1 VGGERASTMQPSS
14 TPHLQ
19 SEGGLDFG
27 PVTHAALPTSTSRG
41 VRAVLR
47 DYLSLLKLRIVV
59 LLVGTA
65 VLPMVPAARGLPRA
79 SELLAVVLG
88 GTLAAGGAH
97 AINCWLDRDID
108 AVMNRTRRRPIP
120 DGRIPAWH
128 GLALGVAMNVAA
140 FAVLA
145 VLANPI
151 AALLALA
158 GTLIYVFV
166 YTLWLKR
173 WTTQNIV
180 IGGAAGA
187 VPPLVGW
194 AAVTG
199 RLDVTALSLFLVIF
213 FWTPPHFWALAQLIR
228 RDYER
233 ANIPMMPVVAGQ
245 GPTKRQSL
253 VYAVITLAVSLVPF
267 FTHAESAV
275 YLAGACLLGI
285 GLVTLATLDLASRG
299 WTRRLYGYSSLYLAA
314 LFALL
319 ALGTYL

>member
-1 VGGERASTMQPSS
+1 VSQ
-14 TPHLQ
+14 
-19 SEGGLDFG
+19 
-27 PVTHAALPTSTSRG
+27 AAVPQAASRG
-41 VRAVLR
+41 AWDVLR
-47 DYLSLLKLRIVV
+47 DYLSLLKLRIVL

-65 VLPMVPAARGLPRA
+65 VGAMVPAARGLPRA
-79 SELLAVVLG
+79 TDLLAVVLG

-108 AVMNRTRRRPIP
+108 AVMKRTRRRPIP

-128 GLALGVAMNVAA
+128 GLALGVACNAAA

-145 VLANPI
+145 TLSNLLA
-151 AALLALA
+151 AALALT
-158 GTLIYVFV
+158 GTLLYVFV

-199 RLDVTALSLFLVIF
+199 RLDLTALSLFLVIF
-213 FWTPPHFWALAQLIR
+213 FWTPPHFWALAQMIR

-233 ANIPMMPVVAGQ
+233 AGIPMMPVVAGQ

-253 VYAVITLAVSLVPF
+253 VYAAVTLAVSLVPF
-267 FTHAESAV
+267 FTGAEGRV
-275 YLAGACLLGI
+275 YLVGAFLLGA
-285 GLVTLATLDLASRG
+285 GLVTLAALDLAASG
-299 WTRRLYGYSSLYLAA
+299 WTRRLYGYSSLYLAGLFVLLMLGVA
-314 LFALL
+314 L
-319 ALGTYL
+319 

>member
-1 VGGERASTMQPSS
+1 
-14 TPHLQ
+14 
-19 SEGGLDFG
+19 
-27 PVTHAALPTSTSRG
+27 VTQAAIPGAAARG
-41 VRAVLR
+41 TWDVLR

-65 VLPMVPAARGLPRA
+65 VGPMVPAARGLPRA
-79 SELLAVVLG
+79 SDVFAVVIG

-108 AVMNRTRRRPIP
+108 AVMKRTRRRPIP

-128 GLALGVAMNVAA
+128 GLALGIVLNVAA
-140 FAVLA
+140 FALLAAMTNLLAA
-145 VLANPI
+145 VLA
-151 AALLALA
+151 LT
-158 GTLIYVFV
+158 GTLLYVFV

-199 RLDVTALSLFLVIF
+199 RLDLTAISLFLVIF
-213 FWTPPHFWALAQLIR
+213 LWTPAHFWALAQIMR

-233 ANIPMMPVVAGQ
+233 ANLPMMPVVSGA

-253 VYAVITLAVSLVPF
+253 VYAALTVGASLVPF
-267 FTHAESAV
+267 LTGAEGVV
-275 YLAGACLLGI
+275 YLAGAAVLGA
-285 GLVTLATLDLASRG
+285 GLVTLAALDLAAEG
-299 WTRRLYGYSSLYLAA
+299 WTWRLYGYSSLYLAA
-314 LFALL
+314 LFVLLMLGVAL
-319 ALGTYL
+319 

>member
-1 VGGERASTMQPSS
+1 VSQAAVPGAAARGT
-14 TPHLQ
+14 
-19 SEGGLDFG
+19 LD
-27 PVTHAALPTSTSRG
+27 
-41 VRAVLR
+41 VLR
-47 DYLSLLKLRIVV
+47 DYLSLLKLRIVL

-65 VLPMVPAARGLPRA
+65 VGPMVPAARGLPRPTDV
-79 SELLAVVLG
+79 LAVVVG

-108 AVMNRTRRRPIP
+108 AVMKRTRRRPIP

-128 GLALGVAMNVAA
+128 GLALGVALNVVA
-140 FAVLA
+140 FAVFAGLTNLLAA
-145 VLANPI
+145 VLA
-151 AALLALA
+151 LS

-173 WTTQNIV
+173 STTQNIV

-199 RLDVTALSLFLVIF
+199 RLDLTAISLFLVIF
-213 FWTPPHFWALAQLIR
+213 FWTPCHFWALAQLVR

-233 ANIPMMPVVAGQ
+233 ANLPMMPVVAGE

-253 VYAVITLAVSLVPF
+253 AYAAITAVVSLLPF
-267 FTHAESAV
+267 FTGAEGAV
-275 YLAGACLLGI
+275 YLVGACLLGA
-285 GLVTLATLDLASRG
+285 GLVTLAALDLTRKG
-299 WTRRLYGYSSLYLAA
+299 WTRRLYGFSSLYLAMLFVLLMIGVA
-314 LFALL
+314 L
-319 ALGTYL
+319 

>member
-1 VGGERASTMQPSS
+1 M
-14 TPHLQ
+14 
-19 SEGGLDFG
+19 
-27 PVTHAALPTSTSRG
+27 
-41 VRAVLR
+41 LR
-47 DYLSLLKLRIVV
+47 DYLSLLKLRIVL

-65 VLPMVPAARGLPRA
+65 VGPMVPAARGVPRA
-79 SELLAVVLG
+79 SDVLAVVLG

-108 AVMNRTRRRPIP
+108 RVMKRTRRRPIP

-128 GLALGVAMNVAA
+128 GLALGVVLNAAA

-145 VLANPI
+145 ALTNLLA
-151 AALLALA
+151 AALALT

-187 VPPLVGW
+187 MPPLVGW

-199 RLDVTALSLFLVIF
+199 RLDLTAISLFLVIF
-213 FWTPPHFWALAQLIR
+213 LWTPTHFWALAQLIR

-233 ANIPMMPVVAGQ
+233 ANIPMLPVVAGD

-253 VYAVITLAVSLVPF
+253 AYAVATLAVSLVPF
-267 FTHAESAV
+267 FTRAESAV
-275 YLAGACLLGI
+275 YLAGAAALGV
-285 GLVTLATLDLASRG
+285 GLVALAALDLTARG
-299 WTRRLYGYSSLYLAA
+299 WTRRLYGYSSLYLAGLFVLLMVGVA
-314 LFALL
+314 L
-319 ALGTYL
+319 

>member
-1 VGGERASTMQPSS
+1 VSQAAVPRAAARGP
-14 TPHLQ
+14 
-19 SEGGLDFG
+19 LD
-27 PVTHAALPTSTSRG
+27 
-41 VRAVLR
+41 VLR
-47 DYLSLLKLRIVV
+47 DYLSLLKLRIVL

-65 VLPMVPAARGLPRA
+65 VGPMVPAARGLPRA
-79 SELLAVVLG
+79 SDVLAVVLG

-108 AVMNRTRRRPIP
+108 AVMKRTRRRPIP

-128 GLALGVAMNVAA
+128 GLALGVALNAAA
-140 FAVLA
+140 FVLFLALTNLLAAVLA
-145 VLANPI
+145 LT
-151 AALLALA
+151 
-158 GTLIYVFV
+158 GTLVYVFV

-187 VPPLVGW
+187 IPPLVGW

-199 RLDVTALSLFLVIF
+199 RLDLTAISLFLVIF
-213 FWTPPHFWALAQLIR
+213 LWTPTHFWALAQLMR

-233 ANIPMMPVVAGQ
+233 AKLPMMPVVAGD

-253 VYAVITLAVSLVPF
+253 VYAAVTAAVSVVPF
-267 FTHAESAV
+267 FTGAEGAV
-275 YLAGACLLGI
+275 YLVGASLLGT
-285 GLVTLATLDLASRG
+285 GFVALAALDLAAAG

-314 LFALL
+314 LFVLLMVGVAL
-319 ALGTYL
+319 

>member
-1 VGGERASTMQPSS
+1 VSQAAVPRAAARGP
-14 TPHLQ
+14 
-19 SEGGLDFG
+19 LD
-27 PVTHAALPTSTSRG
+27 
-41 VRAVLR
+41 VLR
-47 DYLSLLKLRIVV
+47 DYLSLLKLRIVL

-65 VLPMVPAARGLPRA
+65 VGPMVPAARGLPRPA
-79 SELLAVVLG
+79 DVLAVVLG

-108 AVMNRTRRRPIP
+108 AVMKRTRRRPIP

-128 GLALGVAMNVAA
+128 GLALGIALNAAA
-140 FAVLA
+140 FAVFVTMTNL
-145 VLANPI
+145 L
-151 AALLALA
+151 AALLALS

-173 WTTQNIV
+173 STAQNIV

-199 RLDVTALSLFLVIF
+199 RLDLTAASLFLVIF
-213 FWTPPHFWALAQLIR
+213 FWTPAHFWALAQLVR
-228 RDYER
+228 RDYQR
-233 ANIPMMPVVAGQ
+233 ANLPMMPVVAGD

-253 VYAVITLAVSLVPF
+253 VYAVVTAAVSLVPF
-267 FTHAESAV
+267 FTRAEGPV
-275 YLAGACLLGI
+275 YLAGASLLGA
-285 GLVTLATLDLASRG
+285 GLIVLAALDLAATG

-314 LFALL
+314 LFVLL
-319 ALGTYL
+319 MVGVPL

>member
-1 VGGERASTMQPSS
+1 V
-14 TPHLQ
+14 
-19 SEGGLDFG
+19 F
-27 PVTHAALPTSTSRG
+27 
-41 VRAVLR
+41 R
-47 DYLSLLKLRIVV
+47 DYLSLLKLRIVL

-65 VLPMVPAARGLPRA
+65 VGPMLPAARGLPRL
-79 SELLAVVLG
+79 SELLAVIVG

-97 AINCWLDRDID
+97 AINCWFDGDID
-108 AVMNRTRRRPIP
+108 AAMKRTRRRPIP

-128 GLALGVAMNVAA
+128 ALLLGLVLNAAA
-140 FAVLA
+140 FSVLA
-145 VLANPI
+145 SLTNLL
-151 AALLALA
+151 AALLALS
-158 GTLIYVFV
+158 GTAIYVCV
-166 YTLWLKR
+166 YTMWLKR

-213 FWTPPHFWALAQLIR
+213 FWTPPHFWALAQMIK

-233 ANIPMMPVVAGQ
+233 ANLPMMPVVAGQ

-253 VYAVITLAVSLVPF
+253 GYALVTLAVSLVPF
-267 FTHAESAV
+267 FTHAEGAV
-275 YLAGACLLGI
+275 YLVAALLLGA
-285 GLVTLATLDLASRG
+285 GLVSLAALDLAGPG

-314 LFALL
+314 LFVM
-319 ALGTYL
+319 LGVGVFV

>member
-1 VGGERASTMQPSS
+1 VSQAAIPGAAARGA
-14 TPHLQ
+14 
-19 SEGGLDFG
+19 LD
-27 PVTHAALPTSTSRG
+27 
-41 VRAVLR
+41 VLR
-47 DYLSLLKLRIVV
+47 DYLSLLKLRIVL

-65 VLPMVPAARGLPRA
+65 VGPMVPAARGLPRPTDV
-79 SELLAVVLG
+79 LAVVVG

-108 AVMNRTRRRPIP
+108 AVMKRTRRRPIP

-128 GLALGVAMNVAA
+128 GLALGVALNVVA
-140 FAVLA
+140 FAVFAALTNVLAA
-145 VLANPI
+145 VLA
-151 AALLALA
+151 LT

-173 WTTQNIV
+173 STTQNIV

-199 RLDVTALSLFLVIF
+199 RLDLTAISLFLVIF
-213 FWTPPHFWALAQLIR
+213 FWTPCHFWALAQLVR

-233 ANIPMMPVVAGQ
+233 ANLPMMPVVAGE

-253 VYAVITLAVSLVPF
+253 AYATITAVVSLVPF
-267 FTHAESAV
+267 FTHAEGVV
-275 YLAGACLLGI
+275 YLVGACLLGAA
-285 GLVTLATLDLASRG
+285 LVALAALDLAAKG
-299 WTRRLYGYSSLYLAA
+299 WTRRLYGFSSLYLAA
-314 LFALL
+314 LFVLL
-319 ALGTYL
+319 MIGVAV

>member
-1 VGGERASTMQPSS
+1 VSQAAVPRAAARGP
-14 TPHLQ
+14 
-19 SEGGLDFG
+19 LD
-27 PVTHAALPTSTSRG
+27 
-41 VRAVLR
+41 VLR

-65 VLPMVPAARGLPRA
+65 VGPMVPAARGLPRA
-79 SELLAVVLG
+79 SEVLAVVLG

-108 AVMNRTRRRPIP
+108 AVMKRTRRRPIP

-128 GLALGVAMNVAA
+128 GLALGVALNAVA
-140 FAVLA
+140 FAVFLALTNLLAA
-145 VLANPI
+145 VLA
-151 AALLALA
+151 LT
-158 GTLIYVFV
+158 GTLVYVFV

-173 WTTQNIV
+173 WTAQNIV

-187 VPPLVGW
+187 IPPLVGW

-199 RLDVTALSLFLVIF
+199 RLDLTAISLFLVIF
-213 FWTPPHFWALAQLIR
+213 LWTPTHFWALAQLMR

-233 ANIPMMPVVAGQ
+233 ANLPMMPVVAGD

-253 VYAVITLAVSLVPF
+253 AYAAVTMAVSLVPF
-267 FTHAESAV
+267 FTGAEGAV
-275 YLAGACLLGI
+275 YLVGASLLGA
-285 GLVTLATLDLASRG
+285 GFVVLAALDLAAAG

-314 LFALL
+314 LFVLLMVGVAL
-319 ALGTYL
+319 